1 MSIVSFEKYQGN
13 GNDFVIVNNCEL
25 SEKQI
30 QQFCNRN
37 YGVGSDGFM
46 NVFFEN
52 NLLHVKFYNPDGS
65 ESFCGN
71 GSRCAINYA
80 AKNLGF
86 KSGDKFLAF
95 DGEHI
100 AEINED
106 SVSIEMFV
114 RSEITAFDGFDFIN
128 TGAPHAVKKV
138 ADLDKL
144 DLRENAKDIRYHEAF
159 RPIGTNVNFYEE
171 IAPNHIKIRTFE
183 KGVEAET
190 LACGTGVTACAL
202 VYKSHNE
209 NSGNIIKVDTLGGQ
223 LSVNT
228 NDNSIYLTGGAEFV
242 FKGEINLNG

>member
-46 NVFFEN
+46 NLFFEN
-52 NLLHVKFYNPDGS
+52 NVLNVKFYNPDGS

-71 GSRCAINYA
+71 GSRCAIKYA

-86 KSGDKFLAF
+86 KSGEKFSAF
-95 DGEHI
+95 DGDHI
-100 AEINED
+100 AEINHD

-114 RSEITAFDGFDFIN
+114 RSEIKAFDGFDFVN

-138 ADLDKL
+138 SDLEQL
-144 DLRENAKDIRYHEAF
+144 NIIESAKHIRYHDAF
-159 RPIGTNVNFYEE
+159 QPIGTNVNFYEE
-171 IAPNHIKIRTFE
+171 IEPNHIKIRTFE

-202 VYKSHNE
+202 VYKSNNVNANH
-209 NSGNIIKVDTLGGQ
+209 IIKVDTLGGQ

-228 NDNSIYLTGGAEFV
+228 NDNNIYLTGGAEFV